1 MQLVQLRTE
10 IQRMRTQV
18 GRQRKDIR
26 TLHRAG
32 ISIKSAEE
40 LLARM
45 QANVDELCAERDRL
59 VGEQRRKYPGTN
71 KAINGP
77 IERRFR

>member
-45 QANVDELCAERDRL
+45 QANVDELCA
-59 VGEQRRKYPGTN
+59 
-71 KAINGP
+71 
-77 IERRFR
+77 